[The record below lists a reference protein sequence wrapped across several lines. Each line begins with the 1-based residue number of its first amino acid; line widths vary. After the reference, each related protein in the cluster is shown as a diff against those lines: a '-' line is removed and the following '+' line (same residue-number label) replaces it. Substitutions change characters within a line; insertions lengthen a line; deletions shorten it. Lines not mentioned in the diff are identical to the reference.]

1 MRAFASFAIF
11 AFTVAPAY
19 LGFELGRWLVVKG
32 KDVWVR
38 VGYVGMVLLVGVI
51 VLLTRDIT
59 FNVASTYAKYQ
70 AGEFYSFWSQP
81 FFTGWLIVTVYFW
94 GSLAAFYIWLRKRS
108 VSQPQ

>member
-1 MRAFASFAIF
+1 
-11 AFTVAPAY
+11 
-19 LGFELGRWLVVKG
+19 
-32 KDVWVR
+32 
-38 VGYVGMVLLVGVI
+38 MVLLVGAI

-108 VSQPQ
+108 ASQPQ